1 MKNMSLKVAIGNAL
15 PCLPGA
21 LYHGNPITT
30 SHARV
35 SVNDIVPGF
44 EDLEIDF
51 PTPEGNVILEDFK
64 NDIIL
69 W

>member
-15 PCLPGA
+15 PCLPEA

-30 SHARV
+30 SYAHV

-51 PTPEGNVILEDFK
+51 PTP
-64 NDIIL
+64 
-69 W
+69 